1 MKYLIKDT
9 TKAERENIVK
19 NALAISN
26 ADGSVPTDAAIKLA
40 KKYIDGEMELEQ
52 VQNEIIKL
60 YSDNI

>member
-26 ADGSVPTDAAIKLA
+26 ADGSVPTNTAIKQAL
-40 KKYIDGEMELEQ
+40 MRFTL
-52 VQNEIIKL
+52 
-60 YSDNI
+60 